1 MVTPVTLM
9 KFVPV
14 KVRVAPI
21 AAGLGETVVTVGA
34 GVGGAGA
41 VTVSDVLVTDPVAV
55 ATTTGVLAPVDEPA
69 GTVAV
74 IVVALS
80 TE

>member
-1 MVTPVTLM
+1 MTLV
-9 KFVPV
+9 KLVPV
-14 KVRVAPI
+14 KVSVAPI
-21 AAGLGETVVTVGA
+21 AAGLGETVVIVGA

-41 VTVSDVLVTDPVAV
+41 VTVSVELVTEPVAV
-55 ATTTGVLAPVDEPA
+55 ATITGVLAPVDEPA

-74 IVVALS
+74 IVVELR